1 MSSKIVMLSVT
12 CKIQEPVSNLH
23 NFIHFSSAKF
33 RKQPTKPSQNLWN
46 SLKQFGRYR
55 CSRQKLS
62 MEISK
67 SIRLTSMIHPLF
79 MARHSGNRSMSLQHG
94 CLTSHVAKVA
104 DGTVCPKLRRSKLL
118 ISGLWDRSLC
128 HLNLI

>member
-1 MSSKIVMLSVT
+1 MLSVT
-12 CKIQEPVSNLH
+12 CKVQVPVSNLH

-46 SLKQFGRYR
+46 SLKKFGRYR

-67 SIRLTSMIHPLF
+67 SINFEKCLVTF
-79 MARHSGNRSMSLQHG
+79 KFLQNFHANSSRQKG
-94 CLTSHVAKVA
+94 LYSSWVFKIFLRFLH
-104 DGTVCPKLRRSKLL
+104 TVNNLRRVFEKATQKSIMQILKSFSLL
-118 ISGLWDRSLC
+118 K
-128 HLNLI
+128 